1 MPSEQLKVFRQIL
14 CQIKPLW
21 SSWRSIESWIAGF
34 RPFLRRYFPADVP
47 DFDRIAKAPQW
58 LCLPRV
64 GGPTGDQLAR
74 QAEEQELAT
83 NNQLTEDAQ
92 RKLLAFLD
100 TLLQLT
106 AEAVKP
112 AEPITEAILYMPF
125 RPYKEVR
132 RPNIWDCGIP
142 PSERPAQQD
151 KPAAQ
156 EEKPAKES
164 KPSRRTVETTPA

>member
-125 RPYKEVR
+125 RPYKR
-132 RPNIWDCGIP
+132 F
-142 PSERPAQQD
+142 
-151 KPAAQ
+151 AAQ
-156 EEKPAKES
+156 TFGIAEYRHQNGQ
-164 KPSRRTVETTPA
+164 PSRTSLPPRRKSLPRSQNHRAGR